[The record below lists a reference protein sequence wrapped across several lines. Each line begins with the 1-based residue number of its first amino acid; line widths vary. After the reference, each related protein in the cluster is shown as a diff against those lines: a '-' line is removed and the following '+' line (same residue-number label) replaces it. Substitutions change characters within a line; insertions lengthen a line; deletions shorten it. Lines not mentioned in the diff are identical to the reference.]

1 MMIYQSRQSEKDA
14 LASLSPV
21 EIQSLKDLANHSRE
35 LFKAKADVADLI
47 LLRENKTN
55 KQDTERCERSIEMM
69 HRMLQNLA
77 MLMIEA

>member
-55 KQDTERCERSIEMM
+55 K
-69 HRMLQNLA
+69 
-77 MLMIEA
+77 